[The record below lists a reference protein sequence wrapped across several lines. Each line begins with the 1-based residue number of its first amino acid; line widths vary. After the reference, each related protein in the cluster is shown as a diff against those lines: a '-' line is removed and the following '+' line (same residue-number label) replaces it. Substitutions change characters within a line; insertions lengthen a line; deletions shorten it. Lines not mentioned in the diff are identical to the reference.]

1 MSEGESGMSP
11 TEKVRAMLDER
22 GIEWSKP
29 SDAYWILLGGMPTS
43 DYVTIVDDAVI
54 DETTDGMLVVEN
66 VTPAQAVAAITTPK
80 EADDSQTLRS
90 CPFCGSSASMDVRLI
105 EPSWWIACVMC
116 DGINDH
122 ICSCQIAVSGDTEQ
136 KAIECAIAAWNRR
149 V

>member
-1 MSEGESGMSP
+1 
-11 TEKVRAMLDER
+11 MLDER

-43 DYVTIVDDAVI
+43 DYVTIVGDAVI
-54 DETTDGMLVVEN
+54 DETTDGFLVVEN
-66 VTPAQAVAAITTPK
+66 ITPAQAVAAITAPK
-80 EADDSQTLRS
+80 EANGDGLWS

-116 DGINDH
+116 NGINDH
-122 ICSCQIAVSGDTEQ
+122 ICSCQIAVSGDTREQ
-136 KAIECAIAAWNRR
+136 AIERAIKSWNRR